1 MVSNEQALAQLAL
14 NGGPKVRQTPW
25 PARALIG
32 SEERAAVNALLDET
46 VQSGREFGYDG
57 PAEEAY
63 CREFAEFMGGGYAD
77 AVSSGTTAIYVALK
91 ALEIEPFTEVI
102 VSSITDNGG
111 TMPVPLV
118 NCIPIVADTAPG
130 SFNIGPEQIEACITP
145 LTRAIIVAHIFGE
158 PADMKG
164 IMAVADRHGIPVIED
179 CAQAHC
185 ARLDGKLLGTF
196 GKIGAFSTMG
206 GKHHCTG
213 GQGGVVFTTDEDLY
227 WRSRRASDRGKP
239 FGLESGSTNSIASLN
254 LNLND
259 LAAAIG
265 RAQLSKLPGFVA
277 GRRRIVAELSDR
289 FANLRSVVIPEQM
302 SGAETSYWYWR
313 LRLSLE
319 SITCDKETFCKAL
332 QAEGV
337 QLTAY
342 YQALP
347 HTYEWFTSR
356 RVFGT
361 SGYPWSA
368 PEYGGDRERT
378 FPCPNATEAL
388 ARHMHLVVYESW
400 GPQEIDD
407 IATAFEKVERAYLKP
422 A

>member
-1 MVSNEQALAQLAL
+1 MVSDEQALAQLAL

-32 SEERAAVNALLDET
+32 GEERAAVNALLDET
-46 VQSGREFGYDG
+46 VQSGSEFGYDG

-63 CREFAEFMGGGYAD
+63 CREFAEFMGGGHAD
-77 AVSSGTTAIYVALK
+77 SVSSGTTAIYVALR

-111 TMPVPLV
+111 TMPVPLL
-118 NCIPIVADTAPG
+118 NCIPIVADTVPG

-145 LTRAIIVAHIFGE
+145 LTRAIIVTHIFGE

-164 IMAVADRHGIPVIED
+164 IMSVADKHGLPVIED

-185 ARLDGKLLGTF
+185 ARLEGKLLGTF
-196 GKIGAFSTMG
+196 GKVSAFSTMG

-239 FGLESGSTNSIASLN
+239 FGLEKGSTNSIASLN
-254 LNLND
+254 MNLND

-265 RAQLSKLPGFVA
+265 RAQLSKLPEFVA
-277 GRRRIVAELSDR
+277 DRRRIVAELSDR
-289 FANLRSVVIPEQM
+289 FANLRSVVIPEQV

-319 SITCDKETFCKAL
+319 DISCDKGTFCKAL

-347 HTYEWFTSR
+347 HTYEWFTRR

-368 PEYGGDRERT
+368 PEYVGDRERA

-400 GPQEIDD
+400 GPEEIDD
-407 IATAFEKVERAYLKP
+407 IATAFEKVDRAYLKP